1 MSMRIDFNPSDFN
14 VALAT
19 SVVLFGFDGDQLVTL
34 LATKVGEPYE
44 GAHILPSAVIQP
56 AEAPEN
62 VAKTLLREL
71 TGRDNWPLEQ
81 LNSFAN
87 PYRNPSGRVVN
98 IAYYCLVRLS
108 DELKAG
114 LEAKGYVWVP
124 VQNVP
129 SMAYDHDEVLAYARE
144 RFKRRVKRRPVG
156 FTLLPPE
163 FTLNEIQR
171 LYECAL
177 GKKFDK
183 RNFRRKVLK
192 SQLLIET
199 GNSVRSSAKAKR
211 PSRLYM
217 FDEKK
222 YQTLTLKGY
231 DIVYF

>member
-1 MSMRIDFNPSDFN
+1 MRIDFTPEDFN

-19 SVVLFGFDGDQLVTL
+19 SVVVFGFDGDQLVTL
-34 LATKVGEPYE
+34 VAKKDGAPYE
-44 GAHILPSAVIQP
+44 GAHILPSAVIKP
-56 AEAPEN
+56 LEAPEK
-62 VAKTLLREL
+62 VVKTLLKSL
-71 TGRDNWPLEQ
+71 TGRDDWPLEQ

-98 IAYYCLVRLS
+98 IAYYCLVRLA
-108 DELKAG
+108 DELKTG
-114 LEAKGYVWVP
+114 LLERGFQWIP
-124 VQNVP
+124 VQKVP
-129 SMAYDHDEVLAYARE
+129 SMAYDHDEVLTYARE

-156 FTLLPPE
+156 FTLLPRE

-177 GKKFDK
+177 GKTFDK

-192 SQLLIET
+192 SELLLET

>member
-1 MSMRIDFNPSDFN
+1 MNIDFLPSDFN
-14 VALAT
+14 VALAS
-19 SVVLFGFDGDQLVTL
+19 SVVVFGFSGDELLTL
-34 LATKVGEPYE
+34 IATKNGEPFN
-44 GAHILPSAVIQP
+44 GAHILPSAIIKPDQ
-56 AEAPEN
+56 APEN
-62 VAKTLLREL
+62 VVKQLLREL
-71 TGRDNWPLEQ
+71 TQRDDWPLEQ

-98 IAYYCLVRLS
+98 IAYYALVRLT
-108 DELKAG
+108 DELKDD
-114 LEAKGYVWVP
+114 LESKGYKWIP
-124 VQNVP
+124 VSKVP
-129 SMAYDHDEVLAYARE
+129 SMAYDHDDVMAYARE

-156 FTLLPPE
+156 FTLLPRE

-192 SQLLIET
+192 SQLLLET
-199 GNSVRSSAKAKR
+199 GNSVRSSARAKR

>member
-1 MSMRIDFNPSDFN
+1 
-14 VALAT
+14 
-19 SVVLFGFDGDQLVTL
+19 
-34 LATKVGEPYE
+34 
-44 GAHILPSAVIQP
+44 
-56 AEAPEN
+56 
-62 VAKTLLREL
+62 
-71 TGRDNWPLEQ
+71 
-81 LNSFAN
+81 
-87 PYRNPSGRVVN
+87 
-98 IAYYCLVRLS
+98 
-108 DELKAG
+108 
-114 LEAKGYVWVP
+114 
-124 VQNVP
+124 
-129 SMAYDHDEVLAYARE
+129 MAYDHDEVMAYARE

-156 FTLLPPE
+156 FTLLPRE

-177 GKKFDK
+177 GRKFDK

-199 GNSVRSSAKAKR
+199 GNTVRSSAKAKR

>member
-19 SVVLFGFDGDQLVTL
+19 SVVVFGFDGDQLVTL
-34 LATKVGEPYE
+34 LATKEGEPYA

-108 DELKAG
+108 DELKSE
-114 LEAKGYVWVP
+114 LEGKGFIWVP
-124 VQNVP
+124 VQKVP
-129 SMAYDHDEVLAYARE
+129 SMAYDHDEVLTYARE

-156 FTLLPPE
+156 

>member
-1 MSMRIDFNPSDFN
+1 M
-14 VALAT
+14 
-19 SVVLFGFDGDQLVTL
+19 
-34 LATKVGEPYE
+34 
-44 GAHILPSAVIQP
+44 
-56 AEAPEN
+56 
-62 VAKTLLREL
+62 
-71 TGRDNWPLEQ
+71 
-81 LNSFAN
+81 
-87 PYRNPSGRVVN
+87 
-98 IAYYCLVRLS
+98 
-108 DELKAG
+108 
-114 LEAKGYVWVP
+114 
-124 VQNVP
+124 
-129 SMAYDHDEVLAYARE
+129 
-144 RFKRRVKRRPVG
+144 
-156 FTLLPPE
+156 LLPRE

-177 GKKFDK
+177 EKKFDK

>member
-1 MSMRIDFNPSDFN
+1 MSLRIDFNPSDFN

-19 SVVLFGFDGDQLVTL
+19 SIVVFGFDNDHLVTL
-34 LATKVGEPYE
+34 LASKVGEPYE
-44 GAHILPSAVIQP
+44 GASILPSAVIMP
-56 AEAPEN
+56 TEAPES
-62 VAKTLLREL
+62 VAKNLLREL
-71 TGRDNWPLEQ
+71 TGRDDWPLEQ

-108 DELKAG
+108 EELKSN
-114 LEAKGYVWVP
+114 LIDRGYSWVSVP
-124 VQNVP
+124 DVP
-129 SMAYDHDEVLAYARE
+129 SLAYDHDEVLIYARE

-156 FTLLPPE
+156 FTLLPRE

-192 SQLLIET
+192 SQLFIET
-199 GNSVRSSAKAKR
+199 GNSVRSSTKAKR

>member
-1 MSMRIDFNPSDFN
+1 MSMRIDFKPTDFN

-19 SVVLFGFDGDQLVTL
+19 SVVVFGFDGDQLVTL
-34 LATKVGEPYE
+34 LATKQGEPFE
-44 GAHILPSAVIQP
+44 GAHILPSAVILP

-62 VAKTLLREL
+62 VAKKLLRDL
-71 TGRDNWPLEQ
+71 SGADNWPLEQ

-98 IAYYCLVRLS
+98 IAYYSLIRLTE
-108 DELKAG
+108 ELKADLQSRG
-114 LEAKGYVWVP
+114 FTWVP
-124 VQNVP
+124 VQKVP
-129 SMAYDHDEVLAYARE
+129 SMAYDHDEVLLYARE

-156 FTLLPPE
+156 FTLLPRE

-192 SQLLIET
+192 SQLLLET
-199 GNSVRSSAKAKR
+199 GNSVRSSARAKR